1 MSRYPKLL
9 LIVCS
14 ILLYL
19 IAVPAIEIYVMIK
32 IGQNIGAFTTV
43 SLIFV
48 TAFVGIYFAKIEGLN
63 TLRSGVYNLYKNK
76 IPLFEMISGA
86 SIALAAMLLIIPGFI
101 TDFFG
106 FILLFPPT
114 RKLIINSFIRK
125 NNPIRKKEND
135 FIEGETLDKD
145 QNNKDEL

>member
-1 MSRYPKLL
+1 MN
-9 LIVCS
+9 I
-14 ILLYL
+14 ILLFL
-19 IAVPAIEIYVMIK
+19 IAAPAVEIYVMIK

-43 SLIFV
+43 FLIFA
-48 TAFVGIYFAKIEGLN
+48 TAFIGIYFAKIEGLN

-86 SIALAAMLLIIPGFI
+86 SIALAAILLIIPGFI

-114 RKLIINSFIRK
+114 RKLIINSFLKRK
-125 NNPIRKKEND
+125 NPIRKSEGD
-135 FIEGETLDKD
+135 FIEGEILEKKQED
-145 QNNKDEL
+145 KDEL

>member
-1 MSRYPKLL
+1 MNT
-9 LIVCS
+9 
-14 ILLYL
+14 ILLFL

-63 TLRSGVYNLYKNK
+63 TLRSGIYNLYKNK

-101 TDFFG
+101 TDSIG
-106 FILLFPPT
+106 FILLFPLT
-114 RKLIINSFIRK
+114 RKIIINYFLKKKSPIK
-125 NNPIRKKEND
+125 NNEKD
-135 FIEGETLDKD
+135 FIEGEILDKD
-145 QNNKDEL
+145 QKDKDEL

>member
-1 MSRYPKLL
+1 MNT
-9 LIVCS
+9 
-14 ILLYL
+14 ILLFL

-63 TLRSGVYNLYKNK
+63 TLRSGIYNLYKNK

-106 FILLFPPT
+106 FVLLFPPT
-114 RKLIINSFIRK
+114 RKLIINFFIKK
-125 NNPIRKKEND
+125 NNPIEKNQND

>member
-1 MSRYPKLL
+1 MNT
-9 LIVCS
+9 